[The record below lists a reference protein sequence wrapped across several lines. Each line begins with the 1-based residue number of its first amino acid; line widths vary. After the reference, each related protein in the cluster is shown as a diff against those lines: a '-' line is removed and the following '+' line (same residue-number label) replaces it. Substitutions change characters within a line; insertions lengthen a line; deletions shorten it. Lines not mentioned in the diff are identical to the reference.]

1 MRVLV
6 IGGTAFIGP
15 PTVRRLLAAGCE
27 VVLFHRGNRK
37 ATANESL
44 VTLAVHMDVDVGLE
58 ADETG
63 QLQPKID
70 FAQHVDVAETPRGPV
85 NEPVLEGLIGGIIGQ
100 LPTLLAQGVGGDAA
114 DRRGRVDGRR
124 YRLY

>member
-1 MRVLV
+1 M
-6 IGGTAFIGP
+6 ADF
-15 PTVRRLLAAGCE
+15 LLE
-27 VVLFHRGNRK
+27 L

-58 ADETG
+58 PDEAG

-114 DRRGRVDGRR
+114 DPMPAAPLGLLNPRFVAAGVFLHILGD
-124 YRLY
+124 LDPNPPAP